1 MNEVCSNLSKLAAL
15 HIYFRCRKLLIS
27 CFSDKCVNFLSCVS
41 SDESGGEDGDNRLR
55 INSTRFSESDRTLG
69 GTLRQ
74 HLARQSFNHYSDDSS
89 VERHNL
95 FNSNPHTYNNA
106 PLASMERND
115 LGSSHS
121 TPNNRRHRRK
131 KKSVNENLKMS
142 NLSVSS
148 MVSAIGSKYPI
159 DPSNNTPSDSD
170 SVSSRKASSYTCNR
184 LVDPSDSEGAR
195 LVVSSNKHCS
205 SGMSTN
211 LIKPVE
217 EEEPVCT
224 GGSGYLPRRHTDHV
238 LGSSN
243 LSRSGG
249 YQRSLSS
256 DSGGHSSLKGKAN
269 VKCEYNQLDK
279 NTTGTAS
286 AAATSTSS
294 TTPKTRR
301 AATIAKKINQ
311 SQTDGRKRRSR
322 KVNKSSKTAKLFSSC
337 MKKGEV
343 STASVS
349 EDLIDSSRESA
360 TEKEKLL
367 HGSEPA
373 LTEQPRNRE
382 RCLYLPKG
390 RKIGYGVNTS
400 DINLNTSLS
409 PQTDSNL
416 YGKASMD
423 SLKDLKSEAGGDAS
437 VAVVDSSQ
445 ASRCC
450 GIQ

>member
-1 MNEVCSNLSKLAAL
+1 MW
-15 HIYFRCRKLLIS
+15 
-27 CFSDKCVNFLSCVS
+27 CFS

-55 INSTRFSESDRTLG
+55 NNSTRFSESDRTLG

-74 HLARQSFNHYSDDSS
+74 HLTRQSFNHYSDDSS

-115 LGSSHS
+115 LLGSSHS

-205 SGMSTN
+205 SGMATN
-211 LIKPVE
+211 LINPVE
-217 EEEPVCT
+217 EEELVCS
-224 GGSGYLPRRHTDHV
+224 GASGYFPRRQTDHV
-238 LGSSN
+238 WGSSN
-243 LSRSGG
+243 LSRSGGG

-256 DSGGHSSLKGKAN
+256 DSGGHNSLKGKAN
-269 VKCEYNQLDK
+269 VKCEYNQLDGK
-279 NTTGTAS
+279 KTTM
-286 AAATSTSS
+286 S
-294 TTPKTRR
+294 TTTTTAAPSSASPTSHGAANSKSRR

-311 SQTDGRKRRSR
+311 SQTDGRKRRR
-322 KVNKSSKTAKLFSSC
+322 NVKKPSKTAKLFSSC
-337 MKKGEV
+337 MKKSDV

-367 HGSEPA
+367 HESDPI
-373 LTEQPRNRE
+373 LTEQPRNRD
-382 RCLYLPKG
+382 RCIYHPKG
-390 RKIGYGVNTS
+390 KKIGYGVNTS

-409 PQTDSNL
+409 RKSDSKL
-416 YGKASMD
+416 YGKGSTD
-423 SLKDLKSEAGGDAS
+423 NLKDIKSTEAGGDAS
-437 VAVVDSSQ
+437 VTVVDSSQ